1 MASKYLIKN
10 MGSLDR
16 AVRAFVIAPVAI
28 VAAFALG
35 ASSIGGIVL
44 FVLAS
49 VALTTGAIGICPSYV
64 PLGIDTHGRGHAR
77 AASATRTGGLAPART
92 SSPERGAISRQ
103 ARCAAQAFGCPTKTR
118 VCGS

>member
-16 AVRAFVIAPVAI
+16 AARAFVVAPVAI

-44 FVLAS
+44 FVLAG
-49 VALTTGAIGICPSYV
+49 VALATGATGICPTYV
-64 PLGIDTHGRGHAR
+64 PFGIDTHGRGR
-77 AASATRTGGLAPART
+77 APLPH
-92 SSPERGAISRQ
+92 
-103 ARCAAQAFGCPTKTR
+103 
-118 VCGS
+118 